1 MEDLN
6 FNLVLFSPYRSLVL
20 FCRDA
25 GIGEQAGLRAWT
37 LLNDSYHCDV
47 SLLHAPH
54 MVALA
59 CIQLAVVNACQV
71 CVYVCVRER
80 GRGGEGEGGRER
92 ASG

>member
-20 FCRDA
+20 FLRDS

-59 CIQLAVVNACQV
+59 CLQMAVVNTCQV
-71 CVYVCVRER
+71 RGWTGNGEGMDGWE
-80 GRGGEGEGGRER
+80 GRG
-92 ASG
+92 